1 MPRRGLF
8 ELVCSAVLVLQAVT
22 AMGSEMNL
30 YMVQEYLGVL
40 LVLAVSLAI
49 LFVLAV
55 ASVLSLEMF
64 AWLFFGRKTKVDPPS
79 APRTSQTL

>member
-1 MPRRGLF
+1 MPAAAFQLI
-8 ELVCSAVLVLQAVT
+8 CSAVLALQAVT

-40 LVLAVSLAI
+40 LLLAVSLAI

-55 ASVLSLEMF
+55 TFVLSLEMF
-64 AWLFFGRKTKVDPPS
+64 AWLFFGRKTKVDPSS
-79 APRTSQTL
+79 APRTSVTL